1 MHQIKTLDLNRK
13 ALKKDGYV
21 ELDEKWMPIRFVK
34 RMFLYKFLQDN
45 NHMITEIMTQL
56 IVINIAPLMVLFCK
70 CPCADL

>member
-70 CPCADL
+70 CP